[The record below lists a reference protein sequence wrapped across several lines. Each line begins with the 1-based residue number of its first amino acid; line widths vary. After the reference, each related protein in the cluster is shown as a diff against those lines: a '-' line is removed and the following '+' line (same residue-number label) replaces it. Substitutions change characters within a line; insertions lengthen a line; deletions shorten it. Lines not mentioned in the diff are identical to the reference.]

1 MKILQDRL
9 IEIDKELERY
19 ENNIRILNSKIENL
33 TAEKNEIIDSLKMP
47 DVKNNIENA
56 VTILKETAIIK
67 DINLMKD
74 SINKAVNILSG
85 NREVI

>member
-19 ENNIRILNSKIENL
+19 ENNIRILKGKIENL

-74 SINKAVNILSG
+74 SINKAVNILSR